1 VQSGEPNSVLEKR
14 NSNDRVIVRTLRVHA
29 PPIDTI
35 LAAMIQRL
43 TLVFPVVA
51 VLVATVPARAQTK
64 PASIPTRALGSV
76 KAASTDSLGSMVVV
90 RALSNGSVMVNDI
103 VRRRVLL
110 FEPSLAKFTVVIDS
124 GSTTGTAMSSAA
136 VSAQLMRYTADS
148 TLYVDVATQ
157 ALLVIDATGKV
168 ARVMAL
174 PKPTDALFIAS
185 PQLGTAHIDP
195 LGRLVYRGMILPKMV
210 PPEPGSKVLMSMPQQ
225 PDSGPILR
233 ADFDT
238 RKVDTITTLK
248 VLQPGAMT
256 LVQDGQS
263 VAMKMVVNPMDTGDE
278 WGMLPDGTIAILRAH
293 DYHIDWVAPD
303 GKRTSSPKMAFDWK
317 VMTDAQ
323 KQFKLDSMRPLLQ
336 KAIDDSPGQMMPTPE
351 GPRRIKIQF
360 EFVPLNKLPDY
371 EPPIAPGSMKADLKG
386 NLWIVPR
393 TSASATGGLLY
404 DVVNR
409 KGEVSER
416 VQFPKGYALA
426 GFGEGDE
433 VYLLRVDGKVGFLE
447 KATVR

>member
-1 VQSGEPNSVLEKR
+1 MIRRLVHIVSV
-14 NSNDRVIVRTLRVHA
+14 VA
-29 PPIDTI
+29 PM
-35 LAAMIQRL
+35 AFSA
-43 TLVFPVVA
+43 PVVA
-51 VLVATVPARAQTK
+51 QAAKSA
-64 PASIPTRALGSV
+64 IPTRALGSIKV
-76 KAASTDSLGSMVVV
+76 TSTDSLGAQVVV

-103 VRRRVLL
+103 MRRRVLL
-110 FEPSLAKFTVVIDS
+110 FEPTLATHSVVIDS
-124 GSTTGTAMSSAA
+124 GSTTGNAMSSAVA
-136 VSAQLMRYTADS
+136 SSQLMRYTADS

-157 ALLVIDATGKV
+157 ALLVIDAAGKV

-174 PKPTDALFIAS
+174 PKPTDAFFIAT
-185 PQLGTAHIDP
+185 PQFGTASIDP
-195 LGRLVYRGMILPKMV
+195 QGRLMYRGMILPKIV
-210 PPEPGSKVLMSMPQQ
+210 PPEPGSKILMSMPQQ
-225 PDSGPILR
+225 SDSGPILR

-238 RKVDTITTLK
+238 RKVDTVTTLK

-256 LVQDGQS
+256 LVQDGQN

-317 VMTDAQ
+317 VMTDEQ

-336 KAIDDSPGQMMPTPE
+336 KAIDDSPGQSIPTAE
-351 GPRRIKIQF
+351 GPRKIKIQF
-360 EFVPLNKLPDY
+360 DFVPLNKLPDY
-371 EPPIAPGSMKADLKG
+371 EPPIAPGAMKVDRTG

-393 TSASATGGLLY
+393 TSSGANGGLLY

-409 KGEVSER
+409 RGEVFER

-426 GFGEGDE
+426 GFGNADE
-433 VYLLRVDGKVGFLE
+433 VYLLRVVGKVGFLE
-447 KATVR
+447 RASIR